1 MAYVT
6 ASLISQNG
14 FTFFH
19 PFQLSFSISLHLLPF
34 LLPLSFLS
42 FLFRRCTFF
51 LPKTSCTVSTVSFL
65 SRFCFRQRAEKLV
78 HPKYPRHAIRP
89 KDHEIEPISTSS
101 AANPHPLLVPPSAQ
115 QRAASRLPSLSSPQ
129 WNEPPVES
137 RWSERGWNDAGY
149 YGVDRGGVSGG
160 AIRIYIRVK
169 LNHIGGLRSRPPG
182 QNQPTS
188 DSYA

>member
-19 PFQLSFSISLHLLPF
+19 PFQLSFSIFLHLLPF

-42 FLFRRCTFF
+42 FYFVDTLPFCQKQATPFPPFLFCHGF
-51 LPKTSCTVSTVSFL
+51 V
-65 SRFCFRQRAEKLV
+65 RQRAEKLV
-78 HPKYPRHAIRP
+78 HPKYPRQAIRP
-89 KDHEIEPISTSS
+89 KDYEIEPISTSS

-169 LNHIGGLRSRPPG
+169 LNHIGGLRGRPPG